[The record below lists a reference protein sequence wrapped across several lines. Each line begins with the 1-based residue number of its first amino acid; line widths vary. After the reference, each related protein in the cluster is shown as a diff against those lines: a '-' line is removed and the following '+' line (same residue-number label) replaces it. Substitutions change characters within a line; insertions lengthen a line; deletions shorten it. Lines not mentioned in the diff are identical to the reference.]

1 MYVQMGATWIRGKK
15 KPGRCLLSL
24 VKGAFFEKGEG
35 EREMDGEMFFPDQR

>member
-1 MYVQMGATWIRGKK
+1 MYRWVQHGSGGKK